1 MIGKH
6 AFVIFEGEMAFFDEE
21 EQLLDYQS
29 KKSIYDKQFY
39 QLTRH
44 GVFDHV
50 LQDDGEPY
58 YKNAVNLVFLAKGS
72 LFGEI
77 VLLGKPI
84 RLRSCV
90 ATEDSII
97 LELNQVAF
105 DLIMKDKLKAVM
117 AFRSE
122 FIYRTFPGLKE
133 QFTKNQ
139 ITSLSHLIWID
150 RIFYKD

>member
-6 AFVIFEGEMAFFDEE
+6 AFVIFEGEMAFFDDKN
-21 EQLLDYQS
+21 QPLDYQS

-90 ATEDSII
+90 A
-97 LELNQVAF
+97 
-105 DLIMKDKLKAVM
+105 
-117 AFRSE
+117 R
-122 FIYRTFPGLKE
+122 
-133 QFTKNQ
+133 
-139 ITSLSHLIWID
+139 
-150 RIFYKD
+150 